1 MKMKLL
7 YKDGK
12 MSEKE
17 AEELIRK
24 FLEYK
29 MMWHTEEGFGDRYL
43 LHVALNILGKD
54 KVDKLTTE
62 ISKIWNE
69 S

>member
-1 MKMKLL
+1 
-7 YKDGK
+7 

-17 AEELIRK
+17 AEEIIRK

-29 MMWHTEEGFGDRYL
+29 MMWHTEEGFGDRYA
-43 LHVALNILGKD
+43 LHAAINVLGKD
-54 KVDKLTTE
+54 KVDKITTE
-62 ISKIWNE
+62 IHKIWNE